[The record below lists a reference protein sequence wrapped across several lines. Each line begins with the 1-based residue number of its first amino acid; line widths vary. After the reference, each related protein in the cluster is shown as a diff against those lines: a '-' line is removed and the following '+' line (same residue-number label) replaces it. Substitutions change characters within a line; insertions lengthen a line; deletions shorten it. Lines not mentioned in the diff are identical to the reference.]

1 MRDGCVRAAVAV
13 TPEGRPP
20 APHVHGAQT
29 LLSCRGVGSA
39 RLLDAAG
46 GGGVSDGPAA
56 DACGAGPGWRLGR

>member
-39 RLLDAAG
+39 RLLDAG
-46 GGGVSDGPAA
+46 GGGCRTVQPPMRAELGQA
-56 DACGAGPGWRLGR
+56 GA